1 MAFESLAN
9 NLVEGDTNGVLDIFV
24 HDRITGETTRV
35 SLANDGTQANQS
47 SWTPAI
53 SGDGNVVAF
62 ETNASNLVEGDT
74 NNVSDI
80 FVHNRITGK
89 TTRVSV
95 ASDGTQAIGSSE
107 EAFISGNGQF
117 VAFISYASNLIENDN
132 NYVIDVFVHDL
143 LYGQTRLVSLAN
155 DGSQGDEKS
164 LYPSISMDG
173 IFVAFASQASNLVA
187 GEVNETGSVYV
198 HEQEVEVFYFTQLPM
213 VVK

>member
-1 MAFESLAN
+1 M
-9 NLVEGDTNGVLDIFV
+9 
-24 HDRITGETTRV
+24 
-35 SLANDGTQANQS
+35 
-47 SWTPAI
+47 PAI

-74 NNVSDI
+74 NNVWDI

-95 ASDGTQAIGSSE
+95 ASDGTQAIGSSS

-143 LYGQTRLVSLAN
+143 LNRQTRLVSLAN

-173 IFVAFASQASNLVA
+173 IFVSFASQASNLVA

-198 HEQEVEVFYFTQLPM
+198 HEREVEVLYFTQLPM
-213 VVK
+213 LVK